1 MKNRIWIGKNAG
13 NDCIFSAKSKMIKNG
28 DGYVVPLCAADE
40 LYTSE
45 YLADFFGLNLK
56 NGEIVEIIIDTE
68 TQKYEVKRLRGNG
81 WYLTVRELEK
91 YSIARYW
98 NGDFWCCKPN
108 ESQNYDNIS
117 DSRIKVVSEIIRD
130 NKYLKSLE

>member
-68 TQKYEVKRLRGNG
+68 TQKYVVKRLREIG
-81 WYLTVRELEK
+81 WYLTVNPGAEVNFAA
-91 YSIARYW
+91 ARHW
-98 NGDFWCCKPN
+98 NGEIWKLRPREKLHC
-108 ESQNYDNIS
+108 S
-117 DSRIKVVSEIIRD
+117 DRGVAVVSEIIRD
-130 NKYLKSLE
+130 NEYLKSLE

>member
-13 NDCIFSAKSKMIKNG
+13 NDCTFSAKSKMIKNG
-28 DGYVVPLCAADE
+28 DGYVVPLRAADE

-68 TQKYEVKRLRGNG
+68 TQKYEVKRPREIG
-81 WYLTVRELEK
+81 WYLTVCENS
-91 YSIARYW
+91 YIDSTVVARYW
-98 NGDFWCCKPN
+98 NGTEWKIKIGSAKWAGD
-108 ESQNYDNIS
+108 DI
-117 DSRIKVVSEIIRD
+117 IKVVSEKLD
-130 NKYLKSLE
+130 NEYLKSLE